1 MPHRWLWQKCLVR
14 NSSDNEN

>member
-1 MPHRWLWQKCLVR
+1 MPHHWLWQKCQVR